1 MEEQNKN
8 GKVVNM
14 DNSANSQN
22 EGQEKLSYEELNNAA
37 IQLSKEN
44 AYLKSQLKGASDA
57 LRTFSRLDYLFRV
70 VECAGSN
77 RNNSVTFAN
86 DFVEKCVEEIQNLMT
101 LPEETENKEK

>member
-14 DNSANSQN
+14 GDAANAQN
-22 EGQEKLSYEELNNAA
+22 GRQEKLSYEELNNAA

-44 AYLKSQLKGASDA
+44 AYLKSQLKGASEA
-57 LRTFSRLDYLFRV
+57 LRTFSRLDYLFKV
-70 VECAGSN
+70 VECTGSN

-86 DFVEKCVEEIQNLMT
+86 DFVEKCIEEIQTIMT
-101 LPEETENKEK
+101 LPEEIEEKKN